1 MMRSSTPSSSRSGS
15 SRPPEPLPLRLA
27 WRPSILL
34 QAALASIGL
43 CACIALWLSELPM
56 IATVCAMPLVIA
68 ATLHR
73 IAVERRAPVRALV
86 IDAAGAAHLDGVVL
100 DTPHLEWRG
109 PLAILLW
116 RDGRRVRRLLWWP
129 DTLPPPARRELRL
142 AASALVTRPTPDSM
156 AP

>member
-1 MMRSSTPSSSRSGS
+1 M
-15 SRPPEPLPLRLA
+15 PLRLA

-34 QAALASIGL
+34 QIALAAIGF

-56 IATVCAMPLVIA
+56 IATVCAMPLVVA

-73 IAVERRAPVRALV
+73 IALERRAPVRALV

-100 DTPHLEWRG
+100 DTPQLEWRG
-109 PLAILLW
+109 PLAILCW

>member
-1 MMRSSTPSSSRSGS
+1 MRSSTSSSSRSGS
-15 SRPPEPLPLRLA
+15 FRPVEILPLRLA

-34 QAALASIGL
+34 QGALASIGL
-43 CACIALWLSELPM
+43 CACIALLLSELPLV
-56 IATVCAMPLVIA
+56 ATLCAMPLVVA

-73 IAVERRAPVRALV
+73 IAFERRAPVRAFV
-86 IDAAGAAHLDGVVL
+86 IDAAGAAFLDGLVL
-100 DTPHLEWRG
+100 DAPHIEWRG
-109 PLAILLW
+109 PLAILRW

-129 DTLPPPARRELRL
+129 DTLPQPERRELRL

>member
-1 MMRSSTPSSSRSGS
+1 MRSSTPSSSRSGS
-15 SRPPEPLPLRLA
+15 SRPAEPLPLRLS
-27 WRPSILL
+27 WRTSILL
-34 QAALASIGL
+34 QTALASIGF

-56 IATVCAMPLVIA
+56 IATVCAMPFVVA
-68 ATLHR
+68 STLHR

-86 IDAAGAAHLDGVVL
+86 IDAAGAALLDGVVL
-100 DTPHLEWRG
+100 DTPQLEWRG
-109 PLAILLW
+109 PLAILRW

-142 AASALVTRPTPDSM
+142 AASALVTRPIPDSM

>member
-1 MMRSSTPSSSRSGS
+1 MRSSTSSSSRSGS
-15 SRPPEPLPLRLA
+15 SRPAEPLPLRLD

-34 QAALASIGL
+34 QGALASIGL
-43 CACIALWLSELPM
+43 CACIALWLSELPP
-56 IATVCAMPLVIA
+56 IAALCAMPWVIA

-73 IAVERRAPVRALV
+73 IAIERRAPARALV

-100 DTPHLEWRG
+100 DTPQLEWRG
-109 PLAILLW
+109 PLAILRW

-142 AASALVTRPTPDSM
+142 AASALMTRPSADSM

>member
-1 MMRSSTPSSSRSGS
+1 MRSSTPSSSRSGS
-15 SRPPEPLPLRLA
+15 SRPAEPLPLRLV
-27 WRPSILL
+27 WRPSNLL
-34 QAALASIGL
+34 QAALASIGF

-68 ATLHR
+68 ATGHR

-86 IDAAGAAHLDGVVL
+86 IDAAGAAHLDGIVL
-100 DTPHLEWRG
+100 DTPQLEWRG
-109 PLAILLW
+109 PLAILRW
-116 RDGRRVRRLLWWP
+116 RDGRRARRLLWWP

>member
-1 MMRSSTPSSSRSGS
+1 MRSSTPSSSRSGN
-15 SRPPEPLPLRLA
+15 SRPTESLPLRLA

-34 QAALASIGL
+34 QTMLAVIGL
-43 CACIALWLSELPM
+43 CACVALWLSELPL
-56 IATVCAMPLVIA
+56 IATACAMPLVIA

-86 IDAAGAAHLDGVVL
+86 IDAAGAVDLDGVVL
-100 DTPHLEWRG
+100 DKPQLEWRG
-109 PLAILLW
+109 PLAILYW

-142 AASALVTRPTPDSM
+142 AASAP
-156 AP
+156 